1 MRGRVPNDI
10 DVLVIGEVD
19 LDAMYDAAERQTG
32 LPVQA
37 TARTRGAWL
46 EADESF
52 IREVRSRP
60 LVPVLVDEQATALAA
75 DLEHLQH
82 RQEPTP

>member
-1 MRGRVPNDI
+1 MH
-10 DVLVIGEVD
+10 
-19 LDAMYDAAERQTG
+19 DAADAAERQIG

-37 TARTRGAWL
+37 TARTRQAWL
-46 EADESF
+46 GADESF

-60 LVPVLVDEQATALAA
+60 LVPVLVDDQASTLAA

-82 RQEPTP
+82 HQEPTP